1 MVDDCKHGMDPS
13 WCSICNGLETGP
25 TSASAGNYGYYAGG
39 QSKQD
44 LLVAICNLLGMPR
57 LSVGVGSSLPSEMF
71 TEAATVADVPGGSM
85 PEIGE
90 AIAIK
95 AGLTWSAECDSRGS
109 LSGGGS
115 TVTAEG
121 LKVMLEALKKL
132 Q

>member
-1 MVDDCKHGMDPS
+1 MDECKHGIDPA

-25 TSASAGNYGYYAGG
+25 ASASAGNYGYFGG

-44 LLVAICNLLGMPR
+44 LLVAICDLLGISRM
-57 LSVGVGSSLPSEMF
+57 SIGVGSSLPSEMF
-71 TEAATVADVPGGSM
+71 DAAASAAAVPGGSM

-90 AIAIK
+90 AIAKK

-109 LSGGGS
+109 ISGGGS

-121 LKVMLEALKKL
+121 LTVMLAALKRL
-132 Q
+132 L